1 MGIDVYTLA
10 SEYPDT
16 VIQLKVS
23 DLVEAARVF
32 AKDLAIE
39 LTMEIEKEENESVVP
54 NFPQSLLT
62 KREVMK
68 LLGVGETTL
77 WRWATQYDYLRPV
90 MIGGERRWK
99 RKDIEAIMEGN
110 VVNYNEK
117 PIVSRKKYTVKDK
130 GNM

>member
-1 MGIDVYTLA
+1 MQFLKNLIMGIDVYTLA

-77 WRWATQYDYLRPV
+77 WRWATS
-90 MIGGERRWK
+90 MITCAR
-99 RKDIEAIMEGN
+99 
-110 VVNYNEK
+110 
-117 PIVSRKKYTVKDK
+117 
-130 GNM
+130 